1 MSFKRTPST
10 AVDVPDMKRVPSVG
24 SLSTNKAR
32 HALDVVVDDV
42 SYTVTNAKAS
52 SEPLALLSNVTAS
65 FEHGKV
71 HALMGASGA
80 GKTTLLDVITDR
92 VTSGEVSGGGVYYG
106 GRRASKAMFRQC
118 AAYVEQRDTLLA
130 MLTVKET
137 LNYWAELRARNEEE
151 RVEILAR
158 VPAIIED
165 LNLGEC
171 SEVIVGDALKRGIS
185 GGQAKRTNLALALV
199 TDPDVLFLDEPT
211 SGLDS
216 ATSLDIVQILKH
228 LACSGVCVVATIHSP
243 TSEAFRLFDSLL
255 MLKKGRVAFA
265 GALDSVTPYFRGLGY
280 DYDASY
286 SMADFFVGTVASDDV
301 DFVGAFAKSAAGAAN
316 ASRVK
321 SMM

>member
-106 GRRASKAMFRQC
+106 
-118 AAYVEQRDTLLA
+118 L
-130 MLTVKET
+130 
-137 LNYWAELRARNEEE
+137 
-151 RVEILAR
+151 
-158 VPAIIED
+158 
-165 LNLGEC
+165 
-171 SEVIVGDALKRGIS
+171 
-185 GGQAKRTNLALALV
+185 
-199 TDPDVLFLDEPT
+199 
-211 SGLDS
+211 
-216 ATSLDIVQILKH
+216 SL
-228 LACSGVCVVATIHSP
+228 IHI
-243 TSEAFRLFDSLL
+243 
-255 MLKKGRVAFA
+255 
-265 GALDSVTPYFRGLGY
+265 
-280 DYDASY
+280 
-286 SMADFFVGTVASDDV
+286 
-301 DFVGAFAKSAAGAAN
+301 
-316 ASRVK
+316 
-321 SMM
+321 